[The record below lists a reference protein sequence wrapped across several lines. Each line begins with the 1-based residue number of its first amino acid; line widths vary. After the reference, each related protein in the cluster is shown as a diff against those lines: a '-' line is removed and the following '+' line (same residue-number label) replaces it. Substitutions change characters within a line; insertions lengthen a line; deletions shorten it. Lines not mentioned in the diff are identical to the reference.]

1 MGGIGCII
9 RMVIGGLYR
18 TLFLIFSWPVAL
30 SRTLEYPFPPLC
42 LTRLHFPS
50 LRFPHTFSSLL
61 HAAEQ
66 NLVCEHCFQHSILS
80 EQAGL
85 PLFCR
90 VFAVGYVHSTMGWKA
105 FGMGRRKFRNIG
117 HTSVTGSKTA
127 GAAAQT
133 QHSGV
138 DRAAAGRSYP
148 PPADGAWTGLYDGGN
163 FLLSCLGE
171 RLSRRGEES
180 CTIFLRGLF
189 RAQPVLLPH
198 QIRLQNE
205 NTPLILIPKKGAAR
219 MS

>member
-133 QHSGV
+133 QST
-138 DRAAAGRSYP
+138 AAWIEQRQDAAIPHQRM
-148 PPADGAWTGLYDGGN
+148 A
-163 FLLSCLGE
+163 
-171 RLSRRGEES
+171 
-180 CTIFLRGLF
+180 RGLDF
-189 RAQPVLLPH
+189 TMVGISFCPVWAS
-198 QIRLQNE
+198 
-205 NTPLILIPKKGAAR
+205 G
-219 MS
+219 